1 MARYSQENWNAN
13 KVALMEKCFIG
24 FTELGLHRT
33 GKGGATALL
42 LAFLLSCGG
51 VIVVTGAYGK
61 RKKHSR

>member
-1 MARYSQENWNAN
+1 MAHYSPENWNAN
-13 KVALMEKCFIG
+13 KVALMEKCFNG
-24 FTELGLHRT
+24 FTELGLHGT
-33 GKGGATALL
+33 GKDGEATLL